1 MAALLPEA
9 RAEAREKV
17 RLAEEVASLE
27 AEVSA
32 TLGTL
37 AVKSLFP

>member
-17 RLAEEVASLE
+17 RLAEEVAGLE

-32 TLGTL
+32 PLGTL
-37 AVKSLFP
+37 AVKSLLQ